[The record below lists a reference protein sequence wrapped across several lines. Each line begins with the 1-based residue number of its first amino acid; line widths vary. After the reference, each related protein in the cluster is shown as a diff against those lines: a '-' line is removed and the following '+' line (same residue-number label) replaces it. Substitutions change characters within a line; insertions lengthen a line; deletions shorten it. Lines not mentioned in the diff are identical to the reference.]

1 MEIYHVMC
9 LPLEKITRFEEAKNA
24 MESIISAYDD
34 IKKTIL
40 QFPNTE
46 LAENEFDGIDP
57 EDLID
62 FVEKVPGS
70 SLIDFAG
77 KKLPGS
83 MDFIQLTVASNLKCN
98 KFFTYDNGVLMLNS
112 NHKKGDLDIIRPY
125 RA

>member
-1 MEIYHVMC
+1 M
-9 LPLEKITRFEEAKNA
+9 EKITRFEEAKNA